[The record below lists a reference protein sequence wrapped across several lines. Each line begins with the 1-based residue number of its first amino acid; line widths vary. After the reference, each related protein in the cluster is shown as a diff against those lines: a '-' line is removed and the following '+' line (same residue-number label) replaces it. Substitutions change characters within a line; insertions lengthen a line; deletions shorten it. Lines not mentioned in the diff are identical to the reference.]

1 MKNESNSGS
10 LQQLRGLK
18 KLREDLSQKNFR
30 IKTKIELYQNERKRM
45 ESKMT
50 LVREQMKEI
59 LDKRKGLDKQERIK
73 RRRLK
78 RQN

>member
-30 IKTKIELYQNERKRM
+30 IKTKIELY
-45 ESKMT
+45 
-50 LVREQMKEI
+50 
-59 LDKRKGLDKQERIK
+59 
-73 RRRLK
+73 
-78 RQN
+78 